1 MEEQE
6 VISYP
11 QLVSC
16 LLRNRHDV
24 MRDCMR
30 NICIFV
36 CWALILG
43 GCVATN
49 RQTVGT
55 NEQLEP
61 TVVFRPAAGSY
72 ILSCLEDLS
81 STRSK
86 EFNGYFQAAQGQLE
100 GGNDEDKLR
109 FICLSLSV
117 KANYQQFK
125 QGMAVL
131 DKYIEEH
138 PDSREEMLGLQ
149 GLVTRLDQAKIAR
162 WSGRKKL
169 LDEKEELEGEVT
181 ALREEMKTIRT
192 ESEQDKVRIQELRN
206 QIEQLKNIENIIK
219 NREHGS

>member
-1 MEEQE
+1 MRFT
-6 VISYP
+6 V
-11 QLVSC
+11 LFLCGVF
-16 LLRNRHDV
+16 LLS
-24 MRDCMR
+24 
-30 NICIFV
+30 
-36 CWALILG
+36 

-49 RQTVGT
+49 RQMAET

-81 STRSK
+81 SIRSK
-86 EFNGYFQAAQGQLE
+86 EFNDFFQSAEGQLSN
-100 GGNDEDKLR
+100 GSDEDTLR

-117 KANYQQFK
+117 KANYKQFK
-125 QGMAVL
+125 QGTEAL
-131 DKYIEEH
+131 EQYIVDH
-138 PDSREEMLGLQ
+138 PDSREEMVGLLGLI
-149 GLVTRLDQAKIAR
+149 GRLDQAKIAR

-169 LDEKEELEGEVT
+169 LDEKEELEGEVA
-181 ALREEMKTIRT
+181 ALQAEIKTLQA